1 MNSTNKHALRVSV
14 VLYCKRKATPALPC
28 WVKKL
33 TAALYA
39 IPECFV
45 PFATAIRDC
54 GRTKLGTGWQPEQR
68 RPPLSRRGGRSSA
81 QRRFGGERRV
91 QEPPWEIQPRW
102 HRHHVALLHSRAQA
116 RAAPPR
122 YRATGRTTVT
132 PRSSLPRPS
141 PGPYNLF
148 PHPHGDDR
156 G

>member
-91 QEPPWEIQPRW
+91 QGATMGDPAPLAPASRRPAPLPR
-102 HRHHVALLHSRAQA
+102 SGPG
-116 RAAPPR
+116 RAA
-122 YRATGRTTVT
+122 
-132 PRSSLPRPS
+132 SLPR
-141 PGPYNLF
+141 
-148 PHPHGDDR
+148 HGQDD
-156 G
+156 GDSTELTATTFAGALQPLPLPPW